1 MSIMINELQDFI
13 FESSLNRGKL
23 LSYSST
29 SANLRK
35 FKINVY
41 RNHSFELIE
50 NTLKPFFDYAG
61 ISAEFIYSDYDDSL
75 SFLNVDQSSDLL
87 ILWIDA
93 TRYQNIDF
101 NIFINDRI
109 EYLTKIYSKKILIIP
124 FEGNLHINNNSVV
137 IYNLDKIKNVLG
149 DNYLDIRLEKFSGTK
164 LSAKALIEIS
174 RDLGLNY
181 IPSILLPNI
190 KALVF
195 DLDNTLYKGVL
206 GEDKVEG
213 IELTPSHKLL
223 QEYIVELSKQGFFI
237 CLASKN
243 EEQDVIEMFKI
254 RKDFPLQLQ
263 HITKYYISWEEKSKA
278 VNEIIKFLNI
288 GIDSVLFI
296 DDNMGEIISMLNIHP
311 NIKYILAKNEANTT
325 LNILKNYPG
334 MLKLSIKDEDK
345 IRSKDTQANEQR
357 QFLQKTLSKEDYI
370 KSLNI
375 KLTYSI
381 NNRNQ
386 IQRIAE
392 LANKTNQFICSYK
405 RYSETEVEAIMND
418 KDYMIIATKL
428 EDKLSNSGI
437 IGVCVFKDKKEYLE
451 MEECFIS
458 CRALGRGIDDS
469 IVFYPIQ
476 LALNRFNR
484 SELKINFIK
493 GERNKP
499 AENFLTEH
507 LADFIN
513 TNAKFNKNINQD
525 LISIIIEE

>member
-1 MSIMINELQDFI
+1 M
-13 FESSLNRGKL
+13 
-23 LSYSST
+23 
-29 SANLRK
+29 
-35 FKINVY
+35 
-41 RNHSFELIE
+41 
-50 NTLKPFFDYAG
+50 
-61 ISAEFIYSDYDDSL
+61 
-75 SFLNVDQSSDLL
+75 
-87 ILWIDA
+87 
-93 TRYQNIDF
+93 
-101 NIFINDRI
+101 
-109 EYLTKIYSKKILIIP
+109 
-124 FEGNLHINNNSVV
+124 
-137 IYNLDKIKNVLG
+137 
-149 DNYLDIRLEKFSGTK
+149 K
-164 LSAKALIEIS
+164 LS
-174 RDLGLNY
+174 G
-181 IPSILLPNI
+181 
-190 KALVF
+190 
-195 DLDNTLYKGVL
+195 
-206 GEDKVEG
+206 
-213 IELTPSHKLL
+213 
-223 QEYIVELSKQGFFI
+223 
-237 CLASKN
+237 
-243 EEQDVIEMFKI
+243 
-254 RKDFPLQLQ
+254 
-263 HITKYYISWEEKSKA
+263 
-278 VNEIIKFLNI
+278 FLNI

-296 DDNMGEIISMLNIHP
+296 DDNVGEIISMLNIHP

-370 KSLNI
+370 KSLDI

-386 IQRIAE
+386 IQRITE

-405 RYSETEVEAIMND
+405 RYSEAEVKAIMDD
-418 KDYMIIATKL
+418 KDYIIIATKL
-428 EDKLSNSGI
+428 EDKLSSSGI

-458 CRALGRGIDDS
+458 CRALERGIDDS

-476 LALNRFNR
+476 LALNKFNH

-513 TNAKFNKNINQD
+513 INAKFNKNINQD